1 MPAELTESEVTVLGL
16 IAERPRH
23 GFDLEKVIDERGM
36 RQWTQIGFSSIYYL
50 LGKLEK
56 RGLIEEVAVEAGGPG
71 RPRRVYAITAA
82 GRAAAAERTAQLLA
96 EPSATT
102 APVLVGMA
110 NWPLIPPAESVAALR
125 RRSDA
130 LVHKKA
136 EVLAARDAQQ
146 PLPDFVDAV
155 FEYSVVMLDAELSW
169 VARTLTSLERKR

>member
-1 MPAELTESEVTVLGL
+1 
-16 IAERPRH
+16 
-23 GFDLEKVIDERGM
+23 M

-50 LGKLEK
+50 LGKLDK

-71 RPRRVYAITAA
+71 RPRRVYAITDA
-82 GRAAAAERTAQLLA
+82 GRVAAAERTAQLLA
-96 EPSATT
+96 EPSAIT

-110 NWPLIPPAESVAALR
+110 NWPLIPPGESVAALR

-130 LVHKKA
+130 LLRKKA

-155 FEYSVVMLDAELSW
+155 FEYSVVMLDAELNW

>member
-1 MPAELTESEVTVLGL
+1 MPADLTESEVTVLGL

-50 LGKLEK
+50 LGKLDK
-56 RGLIEEVAVEAGGPG
+56 RGLIEEVAAVAGGPG

-110 NWPLIPPAESVAALR
+110 NWPLIPPAESVAALL

-130 LVHKKA
+130 LLRKRA

-146 PLPDFVDAV
+146 PLPDFVEAV
-155 FEYSVVMLDAELSW
+155 FDYSVVMLDAELSW
-169 VARTLTSLERKR
+169 VDRTLTSLERKR